1 MRIEELIHSIGGAVQ
16 ETQKNME
23 QRYLGHFFSNYF
35 EEEVSN
41 DAGKITYRPKTVEIR
56 LGESDG
62 DRVISAPIAAL
73 VANSNMNVDYV
84 KVNLNINVTDEQ
96 ENVMSVTA
104 QPLDGTDNTDDKR
117 RRSGEIELMFKCR
130 NSPEGVARIE
140 TYLNGTL

>member
-1 MRIEELIHSIGGAVQ
+1 MDIRDLIHSIGGAVQ
-16 ETQKNME
+16 ETQRNLE
-23 QRYLGHFFSNYF
+23 QRYLGHFFENYF
-35 EEEVSN
+35 EEVGS
-41 DAGKITYRPKTVEIR
+41 DKLDKVIYRPKTVEIR
-56 LGESDG
+56 LGESEE

-96 ENVMSVTA
+96 ANVLSVTA
-104 QPLDGTDNTDDKR
+104 QPLDGTDDNDDER

-140 TYLNGTL
+140 TYLDGTI